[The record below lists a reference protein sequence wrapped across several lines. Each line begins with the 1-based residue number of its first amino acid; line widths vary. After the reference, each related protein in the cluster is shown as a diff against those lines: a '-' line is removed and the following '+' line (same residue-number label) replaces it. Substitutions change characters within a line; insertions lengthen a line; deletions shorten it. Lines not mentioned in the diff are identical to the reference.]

1 MDFNDGIEARHS
13 VRSYTAVPLS
23 EEERAALSQEIARS
37 NETGNLHMR
46 LVVDEPEA
54 FSSLLAHYGKFRNV
68 SNYLVL
74 AGTPAPSLEQRC
86 GYFGERIVLAAQELG
101 LSSCWVGGT
110 FKRRLVKR
118 MASADDR
125 LVLVVAL
132 GHGEGKGHAHRSKSA
147 DAVTSIPEG
156 TEVPAWFGAGVD
168 AALKAPTAM
177 NQQSFEVGW
186 AGRTTQ
192 DGIPFVSIRSK
203 GGPFSAVDLGI
214 VRLHFEIGAAAAGGR
229 FAWEDGWT
237 SFLPEYGL

>member
-1 MDFNDGIEARHS
+1 MDFHGALEERHS
-13 VRSYTAVPLS
+13 VRSFTAAPLS
-23 EEERAALSQEIARS
+23 EEERTALGQEIARS
-37 NETGNLHMR
+37 NEAGNLHMC

-132 GHGEGKGHAHRSKSA
+132 GHGEGEGHAHRSKSA
-147 DAVTSIPEG
+147 DTVTSIPEG

-177 NQQSFEVGW
+177 NQQSFEIGW

-214 VRLHFEIGAAAAGGR
+214 VRLHFEIGARAAGGSFR
-229 FAWEDGWT
+229 WEDSWK

>member
-1 MDFNDGIEARHS
+1 MDFHGALEQRHS
-13 VRSYTAVPLS
+13 VRSYTASPLTA
-23 EEERAALSQEIARS
+23 EERSLLGQEIARS
-37 NETGNLHMR
+37 NEAGNLHMH

-177 NQQSFEVGW
+177 NQQSFEIGW
-186 AGRTTQ
+186 CEKGSP
-192 DGIPFVSIRSK
+192 DGLPLVSLRSK

-214 VRLHFEIGAAAAGGR
+214 VRLHFEIGAAAAGGS
-229 FAWEDGWT
+229 FQWEDSWK

>member
-1 MDFNDGIEARHS
+1 MDFNDGIESRHS
-13 VRSYTAVPLS
+13 VRSYTAAPLS

-37 NETGNLHMR
+37 NEAGNLHMR

-54 FSSLLAHYGKFRNV
+54 FSSLLAHYGKFRDV
-68 SNYLVL
+68 QNYLVL

-86 GYFGERIVLAAQELG
+86 GYFGERIVLTAQKLG
-101 LSSCWVGGT
+101 LRTCWAGGT

-118 MASADDR
+118 MLDTDDR
-125 LVLVVAL
+125 FVLVCAL
-132 GHGEGKGHAHRSKSA
+132 GHSADQGHPHRSK
-147 DAVTSIPEG
+147 DKEAVTSIPEG
-156 TEVPAWFGAGVD
+156 TEPPAWFDEGVT
-168 AALKAPTAM
+168 AALLAPTSL
-177 NQQSFEVGW
+177 NQQSFSIGW
-186 AGRTTQ
+186 CEKSSP
-192 DGIPFVSIRSK
+192 DGLPLVSLRSK